1 MLSSQR
7 GRCSVWM
14 NHPWLPPDKQYGGKL
29 CGRARWNG
37 SLRGHKRMIEISAW
51 PSINSHVRQS
61 IERSEEHTSELQS
74 LMRISYAV
82 FCLKKQKNNNK
93 KQHTNTC
100 NAETLTH
107 TNN

>member
-51 PSINSHVRQS
+51 PSNNSHVRQS
-61 IERSEEHTSELQS
+61 IERPFKRHWRLDLKGVGVGKRVSVRVYLCGV
-74 LMRISYAV
+74 RII
-82 FCLKKQKNNNK
+82 KKK
-93 KQHTNTC
+93 KKKT
-100 NAETLTH
+100 
-107 TNN
+107 